1 MDNMK
6 YHSAEMHSED
16 DGFAEQKKEK
26 KKLSPAKR
34 WVVIGIC
41 ISLLGACIFT
51 SFYGMFRKNAEK
63 LRVSPIENSNTISF
77 LFQHS
82 YLLYRDLYNKV
93 NNTELDFEQLY
104 LPATEGNE
112 WIYREDAE
120 NYLYEIPVQEEE
132 SGDKTENTTDTDEL
146 SSYDPEEAY
155 NAFRNTAARL
165 YEQTNNLENSFSQLN
180 FYFDYL
186 AEDLTTG
193 EVLSNLTD
201 TDISF
206 DEQYFVLSFIFDE
219 NGNVSLG
226 SPLKGNDPTAVR
238 KYANEVMRGSD
249 FENRLS
255 PSSSELFQVEMPKNF
270 SVTYCIAQNDW
281 AQMQDDDFYIG
292 DFRWDNIWNSYD
304 AYHALGTHN
313 LFCLIVLSVFALAI
327 LLPGKPVEN
336 TCQNKMWNFKTFTMP
351 FEAVLILFTFL
362 LSVAESVNLIEFVVS
377 VAEGRFAS
385 SLNKVMPIAAAN
397 GLVYAGNIL
406 VIALGL
412 FAVWYLGSC
421 IRPIRELGIRR
432 YFKKNCLL
440 YRFFPFIK
448 MKAMEFYEALSHFDV
463 TRNAKKMIWKIII
476 INGVLLFIISSLW
489 VGGLFVA
496 VVYSVIL
503 YFILKKYISDIQ
515 KKYSML
521 LSYINQIAE
530 GNLNVSMTDDLG
542 VFNPFKPQLIRIQRG
557 FKKAVEEEVKSS
569 KMKSELI
576 TNVSH
581 DLKTPLTA
589 IITYVNLLKDE
600 NITEEQRKEYLDT
613 LERKSLRLKVLIE
626 DLFEVSKAS
635 TGNVT
640 FHIDKVDV
648 MNLVKQVALELSDK
662 LEAAR
667 LDMRIHMTEE
677 KVILPLD
684 SQKTYRIYENL
695 IGNIAK
701 YALPGTRVYI
711 NGFRIDDTVVITLKN
726 ITAQE
731 INISPEE
738 LTERFMRGDSSR
750 NTEGSGLGLA
760 IAKSF
765 AELQGGKL
773 EVEVDGDLFKVT
785 TTWKLGQELHP
796 EQ

>member
-1 MDNMK
+1 MD
-6 YHSAEMHSED
+6 H
-16 DGFAEQKKEK
+16 QEK

-34 WVVIGIC
+34 WMLIGIC
-41 ISLLGACIFT
+41 ISLLCACIFT
-51 SFYGMFRKNAEK
+51 SFYGVFRKNAER
-63 LRVSPIENSNTISF
+63 LRESPVENSNTISF

-93 NNTELDFEQLY
+93 NNTELGFEQLY

-120 NYLYEIPVQEEE
+120 EYLYKDQAAEGEAAYTVE
-132 SGDKTENTTDTDEL
+132 DTGED
-146 SSYDPEEAY
+146 SVSYDLEAAY
-155 NAFRNTAARL
+155 NAFQNAADSL
-165 YEQTNNLENSFSQLN
+165 YEQTRNLEDSFSQLN
-180 FYFDYL
+180 LYFDYL

-201 TDISF
+201 TEISF
-206 DEQYFVLSFIFDE
+206 DRQYFVLSFVFDA
-219 NGNVSLG
+219 NGNISLG
-226 SPLKGNDPTAVR
+226 SPLKGNDPTAIR
-238 KYANEVMRGSD
+238 KYASEVMRGSD

-255 PSSSELFQVEMPKNF
+255 DVSSELFSVEMPKNF
-270 SVTYCIAQNDW
+270 SVTYCIAQSDW
-281 AQMQDDDFYIG
+281 SQMQDEDFYIG
-292 DFRWDNIWNSYD
+292 DFLWDNIWSSFD
-304 AYHALGTHN
+304 AYRAVGTQN
-313 LFCLIVLSVFALAI
+313 FFLLITLAVFALAI
-327 LLPGKPVEN
+327 LLPGKTVEN
-336 TCQNKMWNFKTFTMP
+336 TASNKMWNLRTFTMP
-351 FEAVLILFTFL
+351 FEAVLILFAVI
-362 LSVAESVNLIEFVVS
+362 LSAAESVNLIELVISVS
-377 VAEGRFAS
+377 EGHFAS
-385 SLNKVMPIAAAN
+385 SLNRVMPFAAAN
-397 GLVYAGNIL
+397 GLAYTANIL
-406 VIALGL
+406 IIALGL

-421 IRPIRELGIRR
+421 IRPVRESGIRR
-432 YFKKNCLL
+432 YFKKYCLT

-448 MKAMEFYEALSHFDV
+448 MKTMAFYEALSHFDV

-476 INGVLLFIISSLW
+476 INGVLLFVISSLW
-489 VGGLFVA
+489 VGGFFIA
-496 VVYSVIL
+496 AIYSMIL

-515 KKYSML
+515 NKYSML
-521 LSYINQIAE
+521 LGYINQIAE
-530 GNLNVSMTDDLG
+530 GNLNVNMVDDLG

-600 NITEEQRKEYLDT
+600 NITEEQRREYLDT

-640 FHIDKVDV
+640 FHIDNIDV

-662 LEAAR
+662 LEAAS
-667 LDMRIHMTEE
+667 LDMRIHMSDE

-731 INISPEE
+731 IHISPEE

-765 AELQGGKL
+765 TELQGGRL
-773 EVEVDGDLFKVT
+773 EIAVDGDLFKVT
-785 TTWKLGQELHP
+785 TTWKLTKRDTE
-796 EQ
+796 E